1 MIKEGQE
8 LEILKVRNVM
18 SESTA
23 IQLRFP
29 EPDLA
34 MIVFADPKHG
44 ANVLSR
50 AVIAELAEIIEQ
62 LKARTDLAGLII
74 ASEKPRSFIAGAD
87 IRELQAKF
95 TAPREELEQY
105 CRMGRQLYQQLGQFP
120 FPTVVAIDGLALG
133 GGAELALWAD
143 FRIMADTPNTGIG
156 FPEVKIG
163 LIPGWGGIWT
173 ASRLAGFGNAIDL
186 VCRGEPVEPARAKL
200 LGLVDDVVPAADLI
214 PAAIRLIRDPNV
226 RERLQTA
233 RARRDGPLAMSS
245 IEVSFISGIARAK
258 IEESSQGHYPAPLL
272 ALDCLIASATEDLE
286 TACERA
292 GREMSAL
299 VGSPVNRALVGL
311 FFAREINKKD
321 PGVPTEVAATLQPR
335 PIQKIGVVG
344 TGIMG
349 YSIGAVNLKRG
360 RQIVFTDNN
369 DETLQSGSQ
378 KALDEA
384 AFDKQTRGPDP
395 QRVADYRQ
403 QLTIGRDIEAYQDC
417 DLVVEAIV
425 ENLNVKRKVL
435 KKIEAILP
443 ETAILG
449 SNTSTIQIGQI
460 ASALAR
466 PENFCGLHFFN
477 PVRRMPLVEIV
488 RGPLTSDQTIV
499 NAVAYAKQIGKT
511 PIVVNDGPGF
521 LVNRILSPYLN
532 EAVSLLHEGVHWS
545 EIDRAAVVFGMP
557 IGPFG
562 LYDLVGIDT
571 SLYCG
576 KVMLTDHP
584 ERIFMS
590 PVLIDMFKADRMGVK
605 NGRGFYQYTGDVE
618 TAKADPEADELFR
631 GILPEQMQRDEGHGR
646 EPGNVSRDEI
656 IRRLLLAMVLEAT
669 RVLQDK
675 IVRQVQDVDLGV
687 VLGLGF
693 PAFRQGILP
702 WADAFGIKNVYTQ
715 IEAYFQ
721 QHGERWRPTALL
733 TEMAAQDRKFYNS

>member
-1 MIKEGQE
+1 MTD
-8 LEILKVRNVM
+8 
-18 SESTA
+18 STA

-50 AVIAELAEIIEQ
+50 ALIAELAAVVEQ
-62 LKARTDLAGLII
+62 LKGRADLAGLII

-95 TAPREELEQY
+95 NAPRDELEQY
-105 CRMGRQLYQQLGQFP
+105 CRMGCKLYQQLGQFP

-143 FRIMADTPNTGIG
+143 FRIMADTPNTALG

-173 ASRLAGFGNAIDL
+173 ASRLAGLGNAIEL

-214 PAAIRLIRDPNV
+214 PAATRLIRDSNIC
-226 RERLQTA
+226 ERLQAA

-245 IEVSFISGIARAK
+245 IEVSFIAGIARAK
-258 IEESSQGHYPAPLL
+258 IEETSQGHYPAPLK

-286 TACERA
+286 TSCERA

-311 FFAREINKKD
+311 FFTREINKKD
-321 PGVPTEVAATLQPR
+321 PGIAPEVAANLKPR
-335 PIQKIGVVG
+335 PIQKLGVVG
-344 TGIMG
+344 AGIMG
-349 YSIGAVNLKRG
+349 YAIGAVNLKRG
-360 RQIVFTDNN
+360 RRVVFTDNN
-369 DETLQSGSQ
+369 DEVLQAGSQ

-384 AFDKQTRGPDP
+384 AFDKLTRGPDP
-395 QRVADYRQ
+395 KRVAEYRE
-403 QLTIGRDIEAYQDC
+403 QLTIGSDIEAYKDC

-435 KKIEAILP
+435 KKIEALLP

-460 ASALAR
+460 ATALAR

-477 PVRRMPLVEIV
+477 PVRKMPLVEII

-499 NAVAYAKQIGKT
+499 TAVAYAKQIGKT

-521 LVNRILSPYLN
+521 LVNRILSPYLG
-532 EAVSLLHEGVHWS
+532 EATALLHEGVHWT
-545 EIDRAAVVFGMP
+545 EIDRAVLAFGMP
-557 IGPFG
+557 IGPFA

-571 SLYCG
+571 SLFCG
-576 KVMLTDHP
+576 KVMYVAHP
-584 ERIFMS
+584 ERFYMS
-590 PVLIDMFKADRMGVK
+590 PVLIEMFKADRMGVK
-605 NGRGFYQYTGDVE
+605 NGRGFYQYTGDIE
-618 TAKADPEADELFR
+618 TGKPDPSADELLKSY
-631 GILPEQMQRDEGHGR
+631 LPEQMQRDEGHGR

-656 IRRLLLAMVLEAT
+656 LRRLLLSMVLEAT
-669 RVLQDK
+669 RALEDK
-675 IVRQVQDVDLGV
+675 IVRQAQDIDLGV

-702 WADAFGIKNVYTQ
+702 WADEFGIKNCYEQ
-715 IEAYFQ
+715 IAAYHQ
-721 QHGERWRPTALL
+721 KHGERWRPTKLL
-733 TEMAAQDRKFYNS
+733 AEMAAKGQRFYA

>member
-1 MIKEGQE
+1 MIDP
-8 LEILKVRNVM
+8 
-18 SESTA
+18 TA

-29 EPDLA
+29 EPDLGL
-34 MIVFADPKHG
+34 IVFADPKHG

-50 AVIAELAEIIEQ
+50 AVIAELAAVVEQ
-62 LKARTDLAGLII
+62 LKGRTDLAGLII

-95 TAPREELEQY
+95 NAPREELEQY
-105 CRMGRQLYQQLGQFP
+105 CRMGCKLYQQLGHFP

-143 FRIMADTPNTGIG
+143 FRIMADTPNTAIG

-173 ASRLAGFGNAIDL
+173 ASRLAGLGNAIEL

-200 LGLVDDVVPAADLI
+200 LGLVDDVVPATDLI
-214 PAAIRLIRDPNV
+214 PSATRLIRAPNI
-226 RERLQTA
+226 RERLQAA

-245 IEVSFISGIARAK
+245 IEVSFIAGIARAK
-258 IEESSQGHYPAPLL
+258 IEETMQGHYPAPLK
-272 ALDCLIASATEDLE
+272 ALDCLIASATEDLD
-286 TACERA
+286 ASCERA

-321 PGVPTEVAATLQPR
+321 SGVAAEVAATLKPR
-335 PIQKIGVVG
+335 PISKIGVVG
-344 TGIMG
+344 AGIMG
-349 YSIGAVNLKRG
+349 YAIGAVNLKRC
-360 RQIVFTDNN
+360 RQVVFTDNN
-369 DETLQSGSQ
+369 EEVLQAGSQ

-395 QRVADYRQ
+395 KRVAEYRE
-403 QLTIGRDIEAYQDC
+403 QLTVGKDIEAYKDC

-435 KKIEAILP
+435 KKIEALLP

-477 PVRRMPLVEIV
+477 PVRKMPLVEII

-499 NAVAYAKQIGKT
+499 TAVAYAKQIGKT

-521 LVNRILSPYLN
+521 LVNRILSPYLG
-532 EAVSLLHEGVHWS
+532 EATALLHEGVHWT
-545 EIDRAAVVFGMP
+545 EIDRAALAFGMP
-557 IGPFG
+557 IGPFA

-571 SLYCG
+571 SLFCG
-576 KVMLTDHP
+576 KVMYLDHP
-584 ERIFMS
+584 ERVYMS
-590 PVLIDMFKADRMGVK
+590 PVLIEMFKADRMGVK
-605 NGRGFYQYTGDVE
+605 NGRGFYQYTGDIE
-618 TAKADPEADELFR
+618 TGKPDPSADELLKSY
-631 GILPEQMQRDEGHGR
+631 LPEQMQRDEGHGT
-646 EPGNVSRDEI
+646 EPGSISRDEI
-656 IRRLLLAMVLEAT
+656 LRRLLLAMVLEAT
-669 RVLQDK
+669 RALEDK
-675 IVRQVQDVDLGV
+675 IVRQVQDIDLGV

-702 WADAFGIKNVYTQ
+702 WADEFGIKNCYDQ
-715 IEAYFQ
+715 IEAYH
-721 QHGERWRPTALL
+721 QHHGMRWKPTALL
-733 TEMAAQDRKFYNS
+733 TEMAAKGQRFYS